1 MRKYKEIPRR
11 KDLMCQCADVP
22 ISQCADGAGKVDGK
36 IKRNVIGKGGNEMD
50 ILQNSYSNQMEL
62 V

>member
-1 MRKYKEIPRR
+1 
-11 KDLMCQCADVP
+11 MCQCADVP